1 MNMYIMI
8 DVILTITYD
17 FFIIVISVIIDFL
30 IVVINTAVAMLLW
43 VGPQQCCA

>member
-8 DVILTITYD
+8 DVIFTITYD